1 MPTFSDKKIRTSA
14 PWPWRRLFTSGLLLS
29 FAAAVAALG
38 ASCGSDGGEA
48 PCASVYA
55 GKCGGTCSNDLAC
68 PAGLYCGLSGTCTAD
83 CASGAAPCPSG
94 QSCSPRGQCAIGG
107 GAGGGGG
114 EDFIDGGFVGAGGST
129 GSGQDGCADVNV
141 KFEKQIPTVMLL
153 IDQSG
158 SMTSSFGNGNRWD
171 VLYKTLMDP
180 GAGVVKALEKD
191 VRFGLALYTSNNGSA
206 GGACPLLTEVPIAL
220 NNHGAIDAIY
230 KPAKPA
236 GETPTGES
244 IAEVTKDLEAFNE
257 AGPKIIVLATDG
269 EPDTCAEPNP
279 QNGQDESIA
288 AAKASFAKDVRTF
301 VISVGNEVSLGHL
314 QDMANAGAGLPVGGA
329 DKAPYYQALDQKTLI
344 DAFNTIINGVRSCV
358 LKLNGTVDEQSAQAG
373 NVVLDGM
380 KLGYNDPNGW
390 KLNSPD
396 EMELLGTACE
406 TIKSGDHQISVTFP
420 CGIVVPK

>member
-1 MPTFSDKKIRTSA
+1 MPTFSDRIIRTSA
-14 PWPWRRLFTSGLLLS
+14 PWRWHRILSSGLALS
-29 FAAAVAALG
+29 FAATVAVLA
-38 ASCGSDGGEA
+38 ASCGSDSAEA
-48 PCASVYA
+48 PCSSVYA
-55 GKCGGTCSNDLAC
+55 GKCGGTCSSDATC
-68 PAGLYCGLSGTCTAD
+68 PSGLYCGLSGTCTAD
-83 CASGAAPCPSG
+83 CAPGAASCPSG
-94 QSCSPRGQCAIGG
+94 QHCSVRGKCLPGAG
-107 GAGGGGG
+107 GAGGSGG
-114 EDFIDGGFVGAGGST
+114 EDFIDGGLVGSGGSGAGP
-129 GSGQDGCADVNV
+129 DGCADVIVN
-141 KFEKQIPTVMLL
+141 FEKQVPTVMLL

-158 SMTSSFGNGNRWD
+158 SMTEAFGNGNRWD

-180 GAGVVKALEKD
+180 STGIVKTLEKD

-206 GGACPLLTEVPIAL
+206 GGACPLLTKVPIGL
-220 NNHGAIDAIY
+220 DNHAKIDAVY
-230 KPAKPA
+230 APADPA

-244 IAEVTKDLEAFNE
+244 IDAVSKDLAAFAE

-288 AAKASFAKDVRTF
+288 AAQAAFGKDIRTF
-301 VISVGNEVSLGHL
+301 VISVGDDVGTGHL
-314 QDMANAGAGLPVGGA
+314 QDMANAGVGLPVGGA
-329 DKAPYYQALDQKTLI
+329 TKAPYYQALNQQALI

-358 LKLNGTVDEQSAQAG
+358 LKLNGTVDEQSAQQG

-380 KLGYNDPNGW
+380 KLGYNDANGW

-406 TIKSGDHQISVTFP
+406 TIKVGDHQLSVTFP